1 MVSTIARISRQPYR
15 PTQCRVTCW
24 LVACPSH
31 ADWCLQSDAMPRAY
45 SRLQA
50 LLKQIQY
57 DSGAAAKTKTLG
69 PAISINI
76 AQLYTAKE
84 LS

>member
-1 MVSTIARISRQPYR
+1 
-15 PTQCRVTCW
+15 
-24 LVACPSH
+24 
-31 ADWCLQSDAMPRAY
+31 MPRAY